1 MIEARGLTKR
11 FGDQLAVDQL
21 SFTVEPGRITGFLGP
36 NGAGKTTTM
45 RLILGLDRP
54 TRGSVTVHG
63 KEFRQLAQREIQ
75 YFIARRVHQRLRRA
89 DH

>member
-11 FGDQLAVDQL
+11 YGDKLSVDQL

-54 TRGSVTVHG
+54 TGGSPCT
-63 KEFRQLAQREIQ
+63 
-75 YFIARRVHQRLRRA
+75 ARSSASLPTPCMR
-89 DH
+89 